1 MPRIVLG
8 LLLLL
13 LIAGC
18 GSDESPPTHAAD
30 IITPT
35 AVVANVP
42 TVTASP
48 TRVVLTWV
56 TATTTATTPSPASA
70 TVTAPAATPATP
82 LPPTVPPPIA
92 SPPGETAPVACS
104 WPSGWVA
111 HRVAEGET
119 VGELAACVGASVADI
134 VAANCLP
141 QGGYLIFA
149 GQPLALPRACAAT
162 LAAGALT
169 PPPSST
175 SELTNPSVAS
185 PAPIRPTAPS
195 PNGPTILVTPN
206 MAPAGTTVQL
216 DFTGFFGRDTVQLQM
231 SLVGQKTTVCD
242 TVYITLDADGRARF
256 TIPAHAPRGVYQLIV
271 TSLVTVN
278 GVTKQSLGSLTVSE
292 SSATS
297 GCGLLTATA
306 TPEATPT
313 AEGTPA
319 EGATATAEPTPTPT
333 AAPTEEPAPTV
344 TTITTAEPTATV
356 QPTTVAQATAT
367 P

>member
-18 GSDESPPTHAAD
+18 GSDESPPTPAVD

-56 TATTTATTPSPASA
+56 TATTTATVPSPASA
-70 TVTAPAATPATP
+70 TVTAPEVTP
-82 LPPTVPPPIA
+82 PPTVPPIVTP
-92 SPPGETAPVACS
+92 PPGETAPVACS

-111 HRVAEGET
+111 HRVAAGDT
-119 VGELAACVGASVADI
+119 VGALAACVGTTVADI
-134 VAANCLP
+134 VAANCLS

-149 GQPLALPRACAAT
+149 GQTLALPRACAAT
-162 LAAGALT
+162 LASALT
-169 PPPSST
+169 PPPFST
-175 SELTNPSVAS
+175 SELTS
-185 PAPIRPTAPS
+185 PNLVSPVPIVPTAPS

-206 MAPAGTTVQL
+206 MVPAGTTVQL
-216 DFTGFFGRDTVQLQM
+216 DFQGFFGRDTVQLQM
-231 SLVGQKTTVCD
+231 VRSGQTTACD
-242 TVYITLDADGRARF
+242 TVYIASDADGRARF
-256 TIPAHAPRGVYQLIV
+256 TVPAHAPRGLYQLIA

-278 GVTKQSLGSLTVSE
+278 GVTKQSRGSLTVSE

-297 GCGLLTATA
+297 GCGLLPATA
-306 TPEATPT
+306 TPQPTQEATPT

-319 EGATATAEPTPTPT
+319 EEAPATAEPTPTT
-333 AAPTEEPAPTV
+333 AAAPTEEPAPTA
-344 TTITTAEPTATV
+344 TTTPTAEPTATV

>member
-18 GSDESPPTHAAD
+18 GSDESPPTPAVD

-56 TATTTATTPSPASA
+56 TATTTATVPSPASA
-70 TVTAPAATPATP
+70 TVTAPEVTP
-82 LPPTVPPPIA
+82 PPTVPPIVTP
-92 SPPGETAPVACS
+92 PPGETAPVACS

-111 HRVAEGET
+111 HRVAAGDT
-119 VGELAACVGASVADI
+119 VGELAACVGATVADI
-134 VAANCLP
+134 VAANCLS

-149 GQPLALPRACAAT
+149 GQTLALPRACAAT
-162 LAAGALT
+162 LASALT
-169 PPPSST
+169 PPPFST
-175 SELTNPSVAS
+175 SELTS
-185 PAPIRPTAPS
+185 PNLVSPVPIVPTAPS

-206 MAPAGTTVQL
+206 MVPAGTTVQL
-216 DFTGFFGRDTVQLQM
+216 DFQGFFGSDTVQLQM
-231 SLVGQKTTVCD
+231 VRLGQTTACD
-242 TVYITLDADGRARF
+242 TVYIASDANGRARF
-256 TIPAHAPRGVYQLIV
+256 TIPAHAPRGLYQLIA

-278 GVTKQSLGSLTVSE
+278 GVTRQSRGSLTVSE

-297 GCGLLTATA
+297 GCGLLPATA
-306 TPEATPT
+306 TPEPTLEATPT
-313 AEGTPA
+313 AEGTPTG
-319 EGATATAEPTPTPT
+319 EATATAEPTPTMT
-333 AAPTEEPAPTV
+333 AAPTEEPAPTG
-344 TTITTAEPTATV
+344 TITPTAEPTAA
-356 QPTTVAQATAT
+356 QPTTVVHPTAT

>member
-18 GSDESPPTHAAD
+18 GSDESPPTPAAD

-56 TATTTATTPSPASA
+56 TATTTATVPSPASA
-70 TVTAPAATPATP
+70 TVTAPEVTP
-82 LPPTVPPPIA
+82 PPTVPPIVTP
-92 SPPGETAPVACS
+92 PPGETAPVACS

-111 HRVAEGET
+111 YRVAAGDT
-119 VGELAACVGASVADI
+119 VGELAACAGATVADI
-134 VAANCLP
+134 VAANCLS

-149 GQPLALPRACAAT
+149 GQTLALPRACAAT
-162 LAAGALT
+162 LASALT
-169 PPPSST
+169 PPPFST
-175 SELTNPSVAS
+175 SELTS
-185 PAPIRPTAPS
+185 PNLVSPVPIVPTAPS

-206 MAPAGTTVQL
+206 MVPAGTTVQL
-216 DFTGFFGRDTVQLQM
+216 DFQGFFGRDTVQLQM
-231 SLVGQKTTVCD
+231 VRLGQTTACD
-242 TVYITLDADGRARF
+242 TVYIASDANGRARF
-256 TIPAHAPRGVYQLIV
+256 TIPAHAPRGLYQLIA

-278 GVTKQSLGSLTVSE
+278 GVTRQSRGSLTVSE

-297 GCGLLTATA
+297 GCGLLPATATPQP

-313 AEGTPA
+313 AEGTPTG
-319 EGATATAEPTPTPT
+319 EATATAEPTPTMT
-333 AAPTEEPAPTV
+333 AAPTEEPAPTG
-344 TTITTAEPTATV
+344 TITPTAEPTAA
-356 QPTTVAQATAT
+356 QPTTVVHPTAT